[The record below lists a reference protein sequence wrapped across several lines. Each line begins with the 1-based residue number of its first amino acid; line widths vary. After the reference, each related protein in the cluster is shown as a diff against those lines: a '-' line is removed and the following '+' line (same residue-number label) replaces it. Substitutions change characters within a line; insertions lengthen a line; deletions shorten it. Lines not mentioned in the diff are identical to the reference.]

1 MKHLKAFPNDP
12 LENVIR
18 NVFDFDVY
26 KPETIEILADILDHH
41 GYVYRSFYILFLIR
55 LPASLVVKNLGLDA
69 AREATKK
76 KVLDI
81 QFEPKGDTTLD
92 NPKFGKEDPNNEPH
106 SGGNTWAGG
115 VSKIQFHSCVLLTSG
130 IFRPVGGILLEW
142 AAAGDTC
149 VSTKGMISNR

>member
-1 MKHLKAFPNDP
+1 MLF
-12 LENVIR
+12 R
-18 NVFDFDVY
+18 S
-26 KPETIEILADILDHH
+26 ETIEILADILDHH
-41 GYVYRSFYILFLIR
+41 GYAYRSFYILFLIW
-55 LPASLVVKNLGLDA
+55 LPTSLVVKNLGLDA

-115 VSKIQFHSCVLLTSG
+115 VSNTQFRSCVPLTSG
-130 IFRPVGGILLEW
+130 FSRPVGETLLEW
-142 AAAGDTC
+142 VVVGDTC
-149 VSTKGMISNR
+149 VSTKDMISNR